1 MESPLALPVDRAL
14 SKLGQDLA
22 LARRRRSISQ
32 ASLAER
38 MGASLSTVRRMEKGD
53 PKVPIHF
60 FARALHVFGEI
71 KALENLLDT
80 SQDDIGLILM
90 DEQLPKRVRAK
101 AKTSGAM

>member
-1 MESPLALPVDRAL
+1 METPLALPVDRAL